1 MLDAGRTASQIADK
15 LGRKEGGDKLRPCT
29 THGNGTTTAMPQT
42 SILISAGEASGDM
55 YAARLATALRARL
68 DVALF
73 GMGGPRMRDA
83 GVEIVADYREVHVL
97 GILEV
102 LAKVPSIART
112 LGKLSREARRRKPA
126 LAILTDFP
134 GFHLRLARKLKA
146 QGVPSVYFIC
156 PQFWAWRP
164 WRANLVRRRFARG
177 LCIFPFEQEWY
188 RARGVAA
195 DFIGHPLVGEVRATR
210 SREQFAAD
218 FGLDAARPIVAILP
232 GSRPGE
238 FRQHLPRILPACAS
252 FGPSRGA
259 QFVLALA
266 PGIHAAEIAP
276 YLHVG
281 AGAPPLTVV
290 EGATYDAV
298 AAADLAIVSS
308 GTATVET
315 ALLDTPM
322 IVVYRVAPFT
332 AAVAR
337 RLVRTPMFAMVNL
350 IAGRRIVP
358 ELIQEDLSPERLAMD
373 AARLLDSPGERDVMR
388 RDLAEV
394 RAKLG
399 PAGAIDRAADIIAAM
414 LAGKPAAAQSQ
425 GTGQPSRRSLVS

>member
-1 MLDAGRTASQIADK
+1 
-15 LGRKEGGDKLRPCT
+15 
-29 THGNGTTTAMPQT
+29 MPEP
-42 SILISAGEASGDM
+42 SILISAGEASGEM
-55 YAARLATALRARL
+55 YAARLAAALRARL
-68 DVALF
+68 PVHLF
-73 GMGGPRMRDA
+73 GMGGPRMREA

-102 LAKVPSIART
+102 LAKVPAIARVLRVLT
-112 LGKLSREARRRKPA
+112 REARRRKPA

-134 GFHLRLARKLKA
+134 GFHLRLARKLKS

-164 WRANLVRRRFARG
+164 WRANLVRRRFVRG

-195 DFIGHPLVGEVRATR
+195 DFIGHPLVGEVRAARTR
-210 SREQFAAD
+210 QQFAAD
-218 FGLDAARPIVAILP
+218 FGLDPARPTVAILP

-238 FRQHLPRILPACAS
+238 FKQHLPRILPACAS
-252 FGPSRGA
+252 IGPSRNA
-259 QFVLALA
+259 QFILALA
-266 PGIHAAEIAP
+266 PGIAAAEIAP
-276 YLHVG
+276 YLRSSALAVKII
-281 AGAPPLTVV
+281 

-315 ALLDTPM
+315 ALLGTPM

-350 IAGRRIVP
+350 IASRRVVP
-358 ELIQEDLSPERLAMD
+358 ELIQEALTPERLAMET
-373 AARLLDSPGERDVMR
+373 ARLLDSPAERDLMR
-388 RDLAEV
+388 ADLGEV
-394 RAKLG
+394 RARLG
-399 PAGAIDRAADIIAAM
+399 DPGAIDRAADIIAAM
-414 LAGKPAAAQSQ
+414 LLAAPAAPSPAAAK
-425 GTGQPSRRSLVS
+425 QPAPRTLVS